1 MNYKNKKSLNF
12 FKESESAIVH
22 IKQILGFGAILLIGA
37 IYFYSIYIMLAPE
50 QQNWFSYLSIA
61 YFIPP
66 FGKETIIPLGLW
78 GGSIEFFGKNI
89 SGSSLPPIILGV
101 SIWVYDALACV
112 VILTNWWII
121 ELLINH
127 IPAFPFI
134 GVRRKKPRVYK
145 KKVSLK
151 LWYENLHKKTREIEA
166 KKYGKILPVALWVF
180 MFVPFQGTGAISTTI
195 IGTWLGLSYR
205 KIFLIVAICSLLSI
219 LFITFAYLGILNVF
233 G

>member
-12 FKESESAIVH
+12 FKRSESAIVH
-22 IKQILGFGAILLIGA
+22 IKQILGFGVILLIGA

-50 QQNWFSYLSIA
+50 QQISYSALTA
-61 YFIPP
+61 TYFIPP
-66 FGKETIIPLGLW
+66 AGKETIIPIGLKAGLPASLW
-78 GGSIEFFGKNI
+78 G
-89 SGSSLPPIILGV
+89 L
-101 SIWVYDALACV
+101 SIWVYDILACV

-134 GVRRKKPRVYK
+134 GIRRKKPRVYK

-151 LWYENLHKKTREIEA
+151 LWYKNLHKKTREIEA
-166 KKYGKILPVALWVF
+166 KKYGKILPIALWIF

-195 IGTWLGLSYR
+195 IGTWLGLRYR
-205 KIFLIVAICSLLSI
+205 KLFLIVAIGSFISTIFMI
-219 LFITFAYLGILNVF
+219 LAYYVFLRILG
-233 G
+233 

>member
-12 FKESESAIVH
+12 FKRSESAIVH
-22 IKQILGFGAILLIGA
+22 IKQILGFGVILLIGA

-50 QQNWFSYLSIA
+50 QQISYSALTA
-61 YFIPP
+61 TYFIPP
-66 FGKETIIPLGLW
+66 AGKETIIPIGLKAGLPASLW
-78 GGSIEFFGKNI
+78 G
-89 SGSSLPPIILGV
+89 L
-101 SIWVYDALACV
+101 SIWVYDILACV

-134 GVRRKKPRVYK
+134 GIRRKKPRVYK

-166 KKYGKILPVALWVF
+166 KKYGKILPFALWIF

-195 IGTWLGLSYR
+195 IGTWLGLRYR
-205 KIFLIVAICSLLSI
+205 KLFLIVAIGSFISTIFMI
-219 LFITFAYLGILNVF
+219 LAYYVFLRILG
-233 G
+233 

>member
-12 FKESESAIVH
+12 FKRSESAIVH
-22 IKQILGFGAILLIGA
+22 IKQILGFGVILLIGA

-50 QQNWFSYLSIA
+50 QQISYSALTA
-61 YFIPP
+61 TYFIPP
-66 FGKETIIPLGLW
+66 AGKETIIPIGLKAGLPASLW
-78 GGSIEFFGKNI
+78 G
-89 SGSSLPPIILGV
+89 L
-101 SIWVYDALACV
+101 SIWVYDILACV

-134 GVRRKKPRVYK
+134 GIRRKKPRVYK

-166 KKYGKILPVALWVF
+166 KKYGKILPIALWIF

-195 IGTWLGLSYR
+195 IGTWLGLRYR
-205 KIFLIVAICSLLSI
+205 KLFLIVAIGSFISTIFMI
-219 LFITFAYLGILNVF
+219 LAYYVFLRILG
-233 G
+233 